1 MLLKPHA
8 MVTVTMDYSLIVE
21 NITNLTLL
29 FIGLYLLFSIG
40 SRVDKS
46 FNITLGMPL
55 YQYVAGL

>member
-1 MLLKPHA
+1 